1 MTDRTGNQQPTVKTR
16 RLEQFSEIIRLTQSM
31 LALAEA
37 GEWDAIAPVQ
47 AERQELILGFFDA
60 GIAVEEAAWVE
71 RGINE
76 ILQLDKRVMAMGKD
90 AIASISS
97 DYELLTKS
105 RNASNA
111 YLANR

>member
-1 MTDRTGNQQPTVKTR
+1 MTDKTGSNQPADM
-16 RLEQFSEIIRLTQSM
+16 EQRISQFKEIVRLTRSM
-31 LALAEA
+31 LALAET

-47 AERQELILGFFDA
+47 TERQALILDFFDA

-71 RGINE
+71 QGINE
-76 ILQLDKRVMAMGKD
+76 ILQLDKLIMAKGKD

-97 DYELLTKS
+97 DYDLLAKS
-105 RNASNA
+105 KKASNA